1 MEIAPLRQTNTVIRQ
16 RGDFLTEKEK
26 ERKNLLWQLFLDT
39 GDPLCWMLCRKDR
52 EEPDKKGKG
61 LQWPSR

>member
-26 ERKNLLWQLFLDT
+26 ERNLLWQLFVDT
-39 GDPLCWMLCRKDR
+39 GDPLCWVLYRR
-52 EEPDKKGKG
+52 RSVPGEGRTRRPF
-61 LQWPSR
+61 

>member
-39 GDPLCWMLCRKDR
+39 GDPLCWMLYRR
-52 EEPDKKGKG
+52 GRVPGEGRTRRPF
-61 LQWPSR
+61 